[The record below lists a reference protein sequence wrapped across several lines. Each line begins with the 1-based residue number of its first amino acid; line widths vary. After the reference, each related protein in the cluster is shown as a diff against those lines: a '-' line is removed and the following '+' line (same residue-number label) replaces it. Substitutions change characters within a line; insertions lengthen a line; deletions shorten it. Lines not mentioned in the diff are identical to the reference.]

1 MVQQMFDPSIKET
14 NRFRFGEAPRAYVVI
29 RKGSSITADDIKKF
43 VDESTV
49 HYKHLSGGIE
59 FVDIIPKS
67 ASGKILRRELRD
79 KYMNELN
86 SKSAR
91 TSAGA

>member
-1 MVQQMFDPSIKET
+1 MC
-14 NRFRFGEAPRAYVVI
+14 FRFGEAPRAYVVI
-29 RKGSSITADDIKKF
+29 KPGSNLSAEAIKQF

-49 HYKHLSGGIE
+49 HYKHLSGGVE
-59 FVDIIPKS
+59 FVDLIPKS

-79 KYMNELN
+79 KFMNELN
-86 SKSAR
+86 EKKASK